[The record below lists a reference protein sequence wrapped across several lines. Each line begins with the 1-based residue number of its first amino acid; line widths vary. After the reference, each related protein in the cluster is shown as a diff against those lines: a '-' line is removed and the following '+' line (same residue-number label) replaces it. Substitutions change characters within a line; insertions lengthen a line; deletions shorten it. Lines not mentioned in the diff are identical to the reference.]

1 MTHLI
6 HVPLDMRAFNRW
18 AGERGLV
25 RRGTFDAGFALH
37 VLLSAMFGKAVLQ
50 PFRLFASDR
59 RPLAG
64 LYSYTDADGD
74 ALRRVA
80 ATAAP
85 PDCLEAL
92 DPERVRAKRMPV
104 RFTAG
109 QRLGFDVRVRP
120 VRRLG
125 GAADAGR
132 PGGAGAKRAEV
143 DAFRV
148 RPPAPAAPAR
158 QEEGK
163 RGQVYADWLGERY
176 GAAASVERCRLSAFR
191 VTRAVRGDGL
201 GPQGPDATLHGELV
215 VREPDAFARLVRR
228 GVGRHRAY
236 GYGMLLLRPP
246 SSGDRPD
253 TM

>member
-6 HVPLDMRAFNRW
+6 HAPLDMRAFNRW

-64 LYSYTDADGD
+64 LYAYTDSDQD

-80 ATAAP
+80 ATTAP
-85 PDCLEAL
+85 PDCLDAL
-92 DPERVRAKRMPV
+92 DPERVRTKRMPV
-104 RFTAG
+104 RFTPG

-120 VRRLG
+120 VRRLSGVAHAKQSG
-125 GAADAGR
+125 GV
-132 PGGAGAKRAEV
+132 GAKRAEV

-148 RPPAPAAPAR
+148 RQSAPSAPA
-158 QEEGK
+158 QEEGRE
-163 RGQVYADWLGERY
+163 RGQVYTDWLSQRC
-176 GAAASVERCRLSAFR
+176 GAAVSVERCRLSAFQ

-201 GPQGPDATLHGELV
+201 GPQGPDATLHGVLV
-215 VREPDAFARLVRR
+215 VREADAFARLVRR

-246 SSGDRPD
+246 EVAS
-253 TM
+253 

>member
-25 RRGTFDAGFALH
+25 HRGTFDAGFALR
-37 VLLSAMFGKAVLQ
+37 VLLSGMFGKAVLQ

-64 LYSYTDADGD
+64 LYAYTDSDQD

-80 ATAAP
+80 ATTAP
-85 PDCLEAL
+85 PDCLDAL

-104 RFTAG
+104 RFAAG

-120 VRRLG
+120 VCRLDRG
-125 GAADAGR
+125 THATRSGSVN
-132 PGGAGAKRAEV
+132 AKRTEV
-143 DAFRV
+143 DAFCV
-148 RPPAPAAPAR
+148 RQSALSVPA
-158 QEEGK
+158 QEGEVE
-163 RGQVYADWLGERY
+163 RGQVYTDWLGERCG
-176 GAAASVERCRLSAFR
+176 GAVRVERCRLSAFR

-201 GPQGPDATLHGELV
+201 GPVGPDATLHGELV

-236 GYGMLLLRPP
+236 GYGMMLLRPP
-246 SSGDRPD
+246 EVAG
-253 TM
+253 